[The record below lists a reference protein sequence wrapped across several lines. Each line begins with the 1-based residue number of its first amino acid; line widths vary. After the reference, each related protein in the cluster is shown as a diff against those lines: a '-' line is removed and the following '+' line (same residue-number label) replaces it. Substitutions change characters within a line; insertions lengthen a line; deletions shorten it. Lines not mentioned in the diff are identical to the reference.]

1 MNSLKKIIVVF
12 LLLVAFFSFIK
23 IKVISAETNLK
34 IKNINVIDILTKNR
48 YECRPSSGFL
58 FNVETNLVKKS
69 RGANTISANIFVI
82 DRTTGASNLLASE
95 NILVP
100 SNKGAISLQYKTL
113 KSDCKKVIL
122 NNGDKIIGS
131 DRNTPYCF
139 NELIQFEAIFRSYKK
154 SKKELLN
161 IKNL

>member
-1 MNSLKKIIVVF
+1 MDSRKKIIIAF
-12 LLLVAFFSFIK
+12 LLFIAFFSFIK
-23 IKVISAETNLK
+23 IKASSAETNLK
-34 IKNINVIDILTKNR
+34 IKNIDVIDILTKNK
-48 YECRPSSGFL
+48 YKCRPSSGFL
-58 FNVETNLVKKS
+58 FYVETNLVKKS

-100 SNKGAISLQYKTL
+100 LYKDAISLQYKTP
-113 KSDCKKVIL
+113 KSDCVKAIL
-122 NNGDKIIGS
+122 NNGDKITGS

-161 IKNL
+161 LKNL

>member
-1 MNSLKKIIVVF
+1 M
-12 LLLVAFFSFIK
+12 
-23 IKVISAETNLK
+23 
-34 IKNINVIDILTKNR
+34 
-48 YECRPSSGFL
+48 
-58 FNVETNLVKKS
+58 KKS

-100 SNKGAISLQYKTL
+100 SNKDAISLQYKTL